1 MEETM
6 NIHPLHDYVA
16 IQPNKEAHVSPGG
29 IVIPESSVSKPTRGK
44 VLATGPG
51 KQITKGECLDIAV
64 KVGDYVLFD
73 KTNAHAFT
81 INNQEILM
89 LQDQDII
96 CILEE

>member
-1 MEETM
+1 M

-16 IQPNKEAHVSPGG
+16 IQPHKEDHVSPGG
-29 IVIPESSVSKPTRGK
+29 IVIPDSAVNKPSRGK

-51 KQITKGECLDIAV
+51 KQISKAERLEVAV

-96 CILEE
+96 CVLEE